1 MPSQRNFGQ
10 SVVRPQL
17 LDALRRL
24 QSETMKVINCVKVG
38 QINRFDGTKKTAE
51 VQILFKR
58 VLPGDQVVSYP
69 VLVDVPVF
77 TLQGGGVAVQ
87 MPVTAG
93 DQCLVL
99 FSDRNLDIWF
109 KNGAEAAPL
118 NDRTHDLSDG
128 IALVGLNA
136 LNSTLPNYPTD
147 EARILAGNAKV
158 AVKKDGSEAALKYS
172 TTNKVAVDSS
182 KATMVQGSAEVTA
195 TGNKVRVKN
204 GVTDLLTAIDG
215 LIDVLEALT
224 IQDPVSGPIPLTAA
238 SIAALEAQK
247 TVFAGFLTT

>member
-1 MPSQRNFGQ
+1 MASTGKDFGQ
-10 SVVRPQL
+10 SIVQPQL

-24 QSETMKVINCVKVG
+24 QRETFKTLNCVKVG

-58 VLPGDQVVSYP
+58 VLPGDQVASYP
-69 VLVDVPVF
+69 VLVDVPIF

-87 MPVTAG
+87 MPITQG

-109 KNGAEAAPL
+109 QNGAEAAPL
-118 NDRTHDLSDG
+118 NDRCHDLSDG

-136 LNSTLPNYPTD
+136 LNSAMPAYPTD
-147 EARILAGNAKV
+147 EARIISGV
-158 AVKKDGSEAALKYS
+158 ARVGVKKDGSEAFLRYS
-172 TTNKVAVDSS
+172 DTRVWSDSTGS
-182 KATMVQGSAEVTA
+182 HMVQGSAQVDVQGGKVGI
-195 TGNKVRVKN
+195 TGT
-204 GVTDLLTAIDG
+204 GGTLLAALEGIIDT
-215 LIDVLEALT
+215 LKALLV
-224 IQDPVSGPIPLTAA
+224 QDPVSGPIPLTAG

-247 TVFAGFLTT
+247 AVLEGVLNS